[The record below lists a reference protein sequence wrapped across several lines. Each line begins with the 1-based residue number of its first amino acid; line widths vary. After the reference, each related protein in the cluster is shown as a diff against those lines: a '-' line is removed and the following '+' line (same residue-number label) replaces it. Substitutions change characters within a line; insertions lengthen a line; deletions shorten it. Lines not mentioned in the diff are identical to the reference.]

1 MSSLLPD
8 GWRPLRAEDAAATA
22 EILAEEER
30 AHGYPGK
37 VSADDV
43 RSWWRRTKLDE
54 DSWALEK
61 DGRIVALGWL
71 ENYGGDTVGG
81 GVVRPGSTGRGLG
94 SSLLDIAERRG
105 GEVGGSCFR
114 QIALGTDKD
123 AQALYEGRGYRAVR
137 RHYVMAID
145 FDSDPPEPEL
155 PDDLEL
161 GVFRDGEERAFQAAG
176 TEAFANEWGFHALPF
191 DEWWALRKDD
201 DHSLWFVVRDGE
213 EIAAIARCEP
223 MLGGGS
229 VGMLAVRERWR
240 RRGLGRALLLHA
252 FREFRRRGWDRASL
266 GVDSENPTDAT
277 RLYESVG
284 MRVESEH
291 VTFERQLS

>member
-1 MSSLLPD
+1 M
-8 GWRPLRAEDAAATA
+8 
-22 EILAEEER
+22 
-30 AHGYPGK
+30 
-37 VSADDV
+37 
-43 RSWWRRTKLDE
+43 
-54 DSWALEK
+54 
-61 DGRIVALGWL
+61 
-71 ENYGGDTVGG
+71 
-81 GVVRPGSTGRGLG
+81 
-94 SSLLDIAERRG
+94 
-105 GEVGGSCFR
+105 
-114 QIALGTDKD
+114 
-123 AQALYEGRGYRAVR
+123 
-137 RHYVMAID
+137 
-145 FDSDPPEPEL
+145 
-155 PDDLEL
+155 
-161 GVFRDGEERAFQAAG
+161 
-176 TEAFANEWGFHALPF
+176 PF